1 MFFNQIINKKIDL
14 GKKNVKIKFDLMESL
29 SNTDIINLVTKREND
44 AKIKEYIDDKI
55 KMNNNIIKNLE
66 ILLNNDIFITEIYF
80 NLKKYDYCRIN
91 YKKDLIEYKDNET
104 NDEKNILI
112 NFKLKRAELINKIL
126 EKNCK
131 NIIKMDYLVFYK
143 MPYND
148 DKYILPLI
156 ELDKFENLDYLG
168 LKILHDGNS
177 EEELIYNFPNKL
189 NKLKSLKISGSF
201 ELNVNI
207 KKEILDELDVLKI
220 KDVYWIIEEDETF
233 HFKNIKELHIK
244 DCGLPFKYIEHKK
257 YFFKE
262 LLKGNISWEKLSK
275 LKITSIFTDLE
286 SNIEDNIEDYLNKE
300 IIDFFSIAALREGYE
315 SPNCEFFEDFFNFIF
330 KNQNMYIK
338 TNKNCKNIEEF
349 IIKIYDSNPFD
360 CPTCERENIIYE
372 KKGKNVNIEVCKGL
386 YEYSGF
392 YESPSPYIDLDSVI
406 IDQSLDSFTID
417 NYTIND
423 LKYL

>member
-1 MFFNQIINKKIDL
+1 MQVREDYCLSINHIFFNQIINKKIEL
-14 GKKNVKIKFDLMESL
+14 EKNIKIKFDLMEFL
-29 SNTDIINLVTKREND
+29 SSTDIINLITKIESEE
-44 AKIKEYIDDKI
+44 KIKEYIDEKNKI
-55 KMNNNIIKNLE
+55 NNNIIKKLE
-66 ILLNNDIFITEIYF
+66 FLLNNDIFITEIYF

-91 YKKDLIEYKDNET
+91 YKQDLIEYKDNET

-131 NIIKMDYLVFYK
+131 SIIKMDYLVFYK

-168 LKILHDGNS
+168 LKILYDYKS
-177 EEELIYNFPNKL
+177 EEGLIYNFPNKL
-189 NKLKSLKISGSF
+189 KSLKINGIF
-201 ELNVNI
+201 GLNVII

-220 KDVYWIIEEDETF
+220 KDAYWIIEEDETF

-244 DCGLPFKYIEHKK
+244 DCDFPFECIEHKK

-275 LKITSIFTDLE
+275 LKITSILTDLE
-286 SNIEDNIEDYLNKE
+286 SYIEDNKEDYLNKE
-300 IIDFFSIAALREGYE
+300 IIEFFSIATLRGGLGSSNYD
-315 SPNCEFFEDFFNFIF
+315 FYEDFFNFIF
-330 KNQNMYIK
+330 KNQNIYIK

-349 IIKIYDSNPFD
+349 IIKIYDDNPFV
-360 CPTCERENIIYE
+360 CPTCQRENIVYE
-372 KKGKNVNIEVCKGL
+372 KKERMLI
-386 YEYSGF
+386 
-392 YESPSPYIDLDSVI
+392 
-406 IDQSLDSFTID
+406 
-417 NYTIND
+417 
-423 LKYL
+423 